1 MDEMDNIEM
10 PEIVKID
17 RIVDENDTVKTF
29 FFRYRLDYEPGQ
41 FIMLWLPGMDEK
53 PFSVS
58 FFSEEEFA
66 VTIERKGKYTEK
78 LHKMRPGDKLGIRG
92 PYGNPFTIVSGKVCV
107 IGGGCGIAPILPLV
121 EKLDNPS
128 VIVGCQ
134 TEKKLLFRKKIKD
147 FDVCTDDGS
156 FGHGGFVTERLKEL
170 LRKQAFDIV
179 YTCGPEP
186 MMKAVF
192 DLCRERGIECQASLE
207 RFMICGIG
215 ICSQCMCDNLRICK
229 EGPVLDSGQLEQ
241 LKDFGMSAMIKT
253 GKKVPL
259 KEYYAYRTKYPK

>member
-1 MDEMDNIEM
+1 MDEIDDIEM
-10 PEIVKID
+10 PEIVTID
-17 RIVDENDTVKTF
+17 RIVDENENVKTF
-29 FFRYRLDYEPGQ
+29 FFRYRLDYQPGQ

-58 FFSEEEFA
+58 LFSEEEFA
-66 VTIERKGKYTEK
+66 VTIEKKGKYTSEIHK
-78 LHKMRPGDKLGIRG
+78 LEAGDKLGIRG
-92 PYGNPFTIVSGKVCV
+92 PYGKGFRIRKGKSCI
-107 IGGGCGIAPILPLV
+107 IGGGCGIAPIMPLV
-121 EKLDNPS
+121 EKLNNPS

-134 TEKKLLFRKKIKD
+134 TEKKLLFRDRIEN
-147 FDVCTDDGS
+147 FDVCTDDNS
-156 FGHGGFVTERLKEL
+156 FGHGGFVTDRFMEL
-170 LRKQAFDIV
+170 LKKQRFDIV

-215 ICSQCMCDNLRICK
+215 ICGQCMCDNLRICTD
-229 EGPVLDSGQLEQ
+229 GPVLDSGQLEN
-241 LKDFGMSAMIKT
+241 LRDFGKSAMIKT
-253 GKKVPL
+253 GNKVPL